1 MIARFDGALS
11 GEGFS
16 TMSVICDDAVLDL
29 LARHDPVLARLRARD
44 FLQRDHRI
52 AAPLVELHHLPDAG
66 LVGVH
71 DVVAEQHGEG
81 LVADEVARLQDGV
94 AEAEGLLLPHVR
106 QRDELGDLPD
116 LVEQRLL
123 ALLGEHL
130 LELEGRVEVV
140 LDGVLA
146 AARDDDDALDAGV
159 AGFLDDV
166 LDERPVHERQH
177 FLRLGLG
184 GRQEAGAEAGRGE
197 DGDAN
202 LGHADSVADEGHGR
216 MRPRPRT
223 MRR

>member
-1 MIARFDGALS
+1 MS
-11 GEGFS
+11 SPSS
-16 TMSVICDDAVLDL
+16 T
-29 LARHDPVLARLRARD
+29 
-44 FLQRDHRI
+44 
-52 AAPLVELHHLPDAG
+52 
-66 LVGVH
+66 
-71 DVVAEQHGEG
+71 
-81 LVADEVARLQDGV
+81 VARLQDGM

-106 QRDELGDLPD
+106 QRDELGDLLD
-116 LVEQRLL
+116 LVEQRFL
-123 ALLGEHL
+123 ALFGEHL

-166 LDERPVHERQH
+166 LDEGPVHERQH

-184 GRQEAGAEAGRGE
+184 GRQEAGAEAGCGK

-202 LGHADSVADEGHGR
+202 LGHADSVADEGHSR